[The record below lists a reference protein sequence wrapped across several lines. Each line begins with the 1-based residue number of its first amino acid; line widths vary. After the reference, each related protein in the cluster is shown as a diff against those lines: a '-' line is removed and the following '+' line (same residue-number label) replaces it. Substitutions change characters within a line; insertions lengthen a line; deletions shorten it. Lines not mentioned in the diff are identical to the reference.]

1 LTTQAVELRAL
12 ATDDDWAAYHAIR
25 RRVLFELRGIGARY
39 DANHPDEHRPDHYP
53 FLLWV
58 GDAAAGVIR
67 IDVAGAVATFRRV
80 AIRDDLQRRGLG
92 RRLLNAA
99 ERFAREHGCAR
110 VEANVDAGAIAFY
123 ERCGYRRTDRPSAGD
138 ATFMTKDLTPP

>member
-1 LTTQAVELRAL
+1 VTEQTPELRAL
-12 ATDDDWAAYHAIR
+12 ATDGDWAAYHAIR

-39 DANHPDEHRPDHYP
+39 DANHPDEHLRDHYP

-58 GDAAAGVIR
+58 GDEPAGVIR

-80 AIRDDLQRRGLG
+80 AIRDDLQRRGYG
-92 RRLLNAA
+92 RRLLKAA
-99 ERFAREHGCAR
+99 ELFAREHGCTR

-123 ERCGYRRTDRPSAGD
+123 ERCGYRRADRPSRHEA
-138 ATFMTKDLTPP
+138 FMTKDLTSP